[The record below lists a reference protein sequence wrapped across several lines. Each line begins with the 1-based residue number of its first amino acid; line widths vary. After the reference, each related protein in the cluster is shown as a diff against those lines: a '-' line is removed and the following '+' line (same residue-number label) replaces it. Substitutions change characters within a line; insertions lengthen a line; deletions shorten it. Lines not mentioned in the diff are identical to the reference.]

1 MYVHLYEAGHE
12 TFNEIY
18 LKSLLLYR
26 GNFQHANQEWRLLFR
41 MQIYI
46 RIVQWGIICVMG
58 CEYLW
63 PSIFSIFIS
72 LFGKFFFVY
81 PLYMYIRYRVI
92 RCHVI
97 SINSWS
103 CNLKGNEV
111 YNVHYHRRSPY
122 PCPTV
127 KGKRTVRFVTKSNAS
142 GDDKRGNVT
151 DGISSGD

>member
-72 LFGKFFFVY
+72 LFGKRDPFCLSSIYVYTISCDTMPRNLDKFV
-81 PLYMYIRYRVI
+81 V
-92 RCHVI
+92 V
-97 SINSWS
+97 
-103 CNLKGNEV
+103 
-111 YNVHYHRRSPY
+111 
-122 PCPTV
+122 
-127 KGKRTVRFVTKSNAS
+127 
-142 GDDKRGNVT
+142 
-151 DGISSGD
+151 

>member
-1 MYVHLYEAGHE
+1 METIVPYANLHSDCPMGHNMRNGMN
-12 TFNEIY
+12 TFDQVY
-18 LKSLLLYR
+18 FR
-26 GNFQHANQEWRLLFR
+26 FLFR
-41 MQIYI
+41 YSGN
-46 RIVQWGIICVMG
+46 GI
-58 CEYLW
+58 L
-63 PSIFSIFIS
+63 
-72 LFGKFFFVY
+72 FVY
-81 PLYMYIRYRVI
+81 PLYMCIRYRVI

>member
-58 CEYLW
+58 WIPLTKY
-63 PSIFSIFIS
+63 IFDFY
-72 LFGKFFFVY
+72 F
-81 PLYMYIRYRVI
+81 VI
-92 RCHVI
+92 RETGSFLFILYIC
-97 SINSWS
+97 
-103 CNLKGNEV
+103 V
-111 YNVHYHRRSPY
+111 YDIVWYDA
-122 PCPTV
+122 T
-127 KGKRTVRFVTKSNAS
+127 
-142 GDDKRGNVT
+142 
-151 DGISSGD
+151 